1 MCTQVH
7 KKIEFVGFIHVNG
20 EKGVE
25 EQLGN
30 KWLVRKGGERSF
42 MG

>member
-1 MCTQVH
+1 MFPGSQ
-7 KKIEFVGFIHVNG
+7 KIEFVCFIHVNG

-30 KWLVRKGGERSF
+30 KWLFRKGGERSF